1 MAFARRGKHAL
12 EIQRFT
18 HSMSADIVF
27 DATSGEGHFGY
38 LSPSKHGSPFEQMAP
53 CTLVNQIAHFKRCR
67 SWEQFRRQTSTHCRG
82 YIARWHPCRLCI
94 HVYIYIYIYIHIIM
108 VHHSISHY
116 LAEDY
121 LFEEGLLRRAGAL
134 QPAAWSQGALHPTV
148 WSIIYIY
155 IYMYIDV
162 HVHLSLYISLTL
174 SLSLSLYICIYIYIY
189 IFSEP
194 FPWPPSHTP
203 LAFERG
209 PGVLPAMVEA
219 P

>member
-1 MAFARRGKHAL
+1 MARLFSIGGAFGEKTSLLSPQRSGGGLTDVAFARRGKHAL

-94 HVYIYIYIYIHIIM
+94 HVYIYIYTHNYGT
-108 VHHSISHY
+108 S
-116 LAEDY
+116 
-121 LFEEGLLRRAGAL
+121 
-134 QPAAWSQGALHPTV
+134 
-148 WSIIYIY
+148 
-155 IYMYIDV
+155 
-162 HVHLSLYISLTL
+162 
-174 SLSLSLYICIYIYIY
+174 
-189 IFSEP
+189 
-194 FPWPPSHTP
+194 
-203 LAFERG
+203 
-209 PGVLPAMVEA
+209 
-219 P
+219 